1 FKINL
6 FMSIIN
12 SILKAFVGDKS
23 QKDVKAIRPIVDKI
37 NQYYSSFEGLT
48 NDELR
53 EKTISFKERIKQSRS
68 DQDAKIA
75 SYREELEKTTYIDKR
90 ELIYAS
96 IDILKK
102 EVYTFSEK
110 VLREFLPEAFVVVK
124 ETARRFKNNNELV
137 VTAPEQVNLFA

>member
-1 FKINL
+1 
-6 FMSIIN
+6 MSIIN

-75 SYREELEKTTYIDKR
+75 SYREELEKTTDIDKR
-90 ELIYAS
+90 
-96 IDILKK
+96 
-102 EVYTFSEK
+102 
-110 VLREFLPEAFVVVK
+110 
-124 ETARRFKNNNELV
+124 
-137 VTAPEQVNLFA
+137 